1 MSGSQRRLHNLRFLI
16 VQAPAC
22 GNLPQAEAFL
32 TFEVQHFLSY
42 VPKSFVYA
50 VKIRVFRTNNWRL
63 FLVKS
68 ELTLAGFRDDN
79 IGKWQGDGLAPW
91 NGGNAPAVFCLL
103 HWDDSPVFQ
112 RFFVSS
118 G

>member
-1 MSGSQRRLHNLRFLI
+1 MSGSQRLLHNLRFLI
-16 VQAPAC
+16 VQASAC

-50 VKIRVFRTNNWRL
+50 AKIRVFRTNNWRL

-68 ELTLAGFRDDN
+68 ELTLAVFRDDN
-79 IGKWQGDGLAPW
+79 IGKWQG
-91 NGGNAPAVFCLL
+91 
-103 HWDDSPVFQ
+103 
-112 RFFVSS
+112 VS
-118 G
+118 GREMV